1 MKTYI
6 SILLVFLFTQVGR
19 AQQKDAPRKESVIT
33 TPALAPFKLVGPS
46 DFLERRRNEE
56 EQSNQVLSKKLVL
69 IVNKK
74 RTNLDSLTD
83 TKTELKRVGI
93 YKRDD

>member
-1 MKTYI
+1 M
-6 SILLVFLFTQVGR
+6 VFLFTQVGR

-33 TPALAPFKLVGPS
+33 TPALAPFKLIGPS
-46 DFLERRRNEE
+46 DFLERRNEE